1 MVAQP
6 SSGKDEPASLYAS
19 MANKYGIKPS
29 SSSSPGGELLPPTSR
44 FAKRNSISGES

>member
-29 SSSSPGGELLPPTSR
+29 SSSPGGELLPPTSR